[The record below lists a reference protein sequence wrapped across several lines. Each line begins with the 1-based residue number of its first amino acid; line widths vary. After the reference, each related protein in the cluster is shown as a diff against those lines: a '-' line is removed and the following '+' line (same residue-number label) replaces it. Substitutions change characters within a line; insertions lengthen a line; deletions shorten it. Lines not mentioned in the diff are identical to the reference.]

1 MSFAAL
7 LSKKVL
13 EKKSEQQ
20 SRETLVEKW
29 NNLERTL
36 LDRAIDLFKQR
47 CVRAAEDIHC
57 ELTVSFEVLT
67 REVRDFPTRVFTDG
81 NWVVGTWGDGIT
93 AECWFYAT
101 HGVLAS
107 WSPGAP
113 VHFAEVLA
121 GMMTKFLDR
130 VSALGFTSVRRIEGT
145 WQVKVSW
152 PGEVAEGEEEEQE
165 QEPEMPTEDNP
176 ETEPVV
182 NSKPK
187 KKTGTTTSRPS
198 HSRSRTLSV
207 SSRSRSRS
215 HINGNRRAS

>member
-47 CVRAAEDIHC
+47 CVRAAEDLQC
-57 ELTVSFEVLT
+57 ELTVSVEVLT
-67 REVRDFPTRVFTDG
+67 REVRDFPTRVFMDS

-121 GMMTKFLDR
+121 GIMTKFLDR

-152 PGEVAEGEEEEQE
+152 PGEVADGEEEEQE
-165 QEPEMPTEDNP
+165 AQMPTENP
-176 ETEPVV
+176 EMEPVV

-187 KKTGTTTSRPS
+187 KKIGGTTSRRS
-198 HSRSRTLSV
+198 HSRSKTLSV

-215 HINGNRRAS
+215 RNNGSRRAS